1 MTESTRNQAYLNL
14 PLAPRDPAPASPQPD
29 MVWGASEAMHQ
40 IRSKLPDVSSSDCP
54 VLILGE
60 TGTGKGMLAREIH
73 AASRRRDLPFVHVDC
88 AALGPSMIESELYG
102 HERGAFTGALA
113 RRRGRFEL
121 AAQGTVFLDEI
132 AELPSELQVKL
143 LRVLQERCFERVGGS
158 TTIRLGARIVAAT
171 NRSLG
176 AEIEENRFRSDL
188 YFRLAVVE
196 MELPPLRN
204 RVGDIPDLIKEAR
217 RVISL
222 RSGRIV
228 APPSEEA
235 TARLVRHPWPGN
247 SREIFNL
254 VERIAACWPDRPFD
268 APLAEEA
275 LRSPRSVSVE
285 TCPFDSQSG
294 GTDRIDL
301 ERLLNACE
309 GNVSLASRKL
319 GVSRSTLR
327 RRLGRLL
334 DTRLAKSRQQLELPL
349 TGGSPFY
356 SG

>member
-1 MTESTRNQAYLNL
+1 MRE
-14 PLAPRDPAPASPQPD
+14 
-29 MVWGASEAMHQ
+29 
-40 IRSKLPDVSSSDCP
+40 IRAKLLDVSHSDCP

-73 AASRRRDLPFVHVDC
+73 SASLRKDLPFVHVDC
-88 AALGPSMIESELYG
+88 AALSPSMIESELYG

-113 RRRGRFEL
+113 RRKGRFEV

-158 TTIRLGARIVAAT
+158 MTIGLGARIVAAT
-171 NRSLG
+171 NRSLRE
-176 AEIEENRFRSDL
+176 EIEENRFRSDL

-196 MELPPLRN
+196 LELPPIRN
-204 RVGDIPDLIKEAR
+204 RLGDVPDLIEEAR

-228 APPSEEA
+228 APPSDEA
-235 TARLVRHPWPGN
+235 LARLGRHPWPGN

-254 VERIAACWPDRPFD
+254 VERIAACWPDRRFD
-268 APLAEEA
+268 ALLAEEA
-275 LRSPRSVSVE
+275 LSSSRSSSVNA
-285 TCPFDSQSG
+285 CPFDSHRG
-294 GTDRIDL
+294 GRDQIEL
-301 ERLLNACE
+301 KSFLAACE

-319 GVSRSTLR
+319 GISRTTLR
-327 RRLGRLL
+327 RRLGRLS
-334 DTRLAKSRQQLELPL
+334 DNRSAQSRQQLELPFA
-349 TGGSPFY
+349 GGSAHK